1 MNAIC
6 LYLERYATHESYP
19 IRHHDVDWRKADS
32 FLRMSL
38 EYHCLKNTN
47 ISNIKHHVV

>member
-6 LYLERYATHESYP
+6 LYFERYATHDRYP
-19 IRHHDVDWRKADS
+19 VRRHEVDWRKADS

-38 EYHCLKNTN
+38 EYHCLKKMN
-47 ISNIKHHVV
+47 ISNIKCHVV